1 MIRAIRQWISDLVA
15 GLLGDIAAEYDR
27 ARGRGHE

>member
-1 MIRAIRQWISDLVA
+1 MIRAIRQWIADLVA
-15 GLLGDIAAEYDR
+15 GLLRDLEAEYDR